1 MTMQKILEAIETENN
16 QYFDELLNYQFEL
29 LIQPDNNE
37 IVNEIAIH
45 LEYIIGQS
53 MLSEWIDYQHKTVDI
68 ITFMVKTKD
77 GIIDYIDLHYS
88 LNWIYDEFS
97 DYFYRYFKDIP
108 DIDIIKDN
116 HGVLEIKF

>member
-37 IVNEIAIH
+37 IVNEIVIH

-53 MLSEWIDYQHKTVDI
+53 MLSNWIEYQRDTIDI

-108 DIDIIKDN
+108 DIEFIKDN
-116 HGVLEIKF
+116 RGILEIQF

>member
-53 MLSEWIDYQHKTVDI
+53 MLSNWIEYQRDTIDI
-68 ITFMVKTKD
+68 ITFMLKTKD

-108 DIDIIKDN
+108 DIEFIKDN
-116 HGVLEIKF
+116 KGILEIKF